1 MDVNDPSSSPSG
13 AQFIPQLP
21 PLGTEP
27 IQPFSDSLELEFEL
41 YVRNGP
47 NRKVLSPRH
56 LKCSSRSNS
65 RQPIDPVVSSLQC
78 WIA

>member
-27 IQPFSDSLELEFEL
+27 IQPFSDSLELEH
-41 YVRNGP
+41 G
-47 NRKVLSPRH
+47 
-56 LKCSSRSNS
+56 SRGEMPHDHTPY
-65 RQPIDPVVSSLQC
+65 REDSLDLQG
-78 WIA
+78 A